1 MKINIWTEIIASL
14 AGMLTIIAYIPQ
26 TYKVYITNKTDD
38 LDIATFILLLIIKM
52 LWLIWGILLKSYII
66 ILFAIL
72 QFFIVGYIVN
82 KIYINNN
89 LNKYKHY
96 NSKYHYYNKNN
107 YYNYNNLHKKN
118 DYLF

>member
-1 MKINIWTEIIASL
+1 MKINIWTEIIATL

-38 LDIATFILLLIIKM
+38 LDISTFILLLIIKT
-52 LWLIWGILLKSYII
+52 LWFIWGILLGSYTI

-96 NSKYHYYNKNN
+96 HNHNHN
-107 YYNYNNLHKKN
+107 YYNNHEHKKN
-118 DYLF
+118 DYLI